1 LDADKAEC
9 GHARSNLTS
18 KGMLPPKK
26 KKKKKTKTR
35 IMLADDHQ
43 LVRAGF
49 RALLKQILAVEVVAE
64 AADGREALHL
74 FKKHRPDVVLIDIAM
89 PKLNGLE
96 AIARMTKDYPN
107 AIVIVL
113 SMYANQEYV
122 MQAIQAGARG
132 YLIKDDAV
140 SELNAAIRSVTEG
153 ELYLSPRISKDLSHG
168 ELARV
173 AVRYDPLAK
182 LTSRQ
187 REILQLIAEG
197 NNTKEIAFL
206 LKLSVK
212 TVEAHRTEL
221 MHRLEINDIPSL
233 VRQAMRS
240 GLVPGEGPAE

>member
-1 LDADKAEC
+1 MLDPS
-9 GHARSNLTS
+9 R
-18 KGMLPPKK
+18 KK
-26 KKKKKTKTR
+26 KTR

-49 RALLKQILAVEVVAE
+49 RALLKQVPAFEVVAE
-64 AADGREALHL
+64 AKDGREALDL
-74 FKKHRPDVVLIDIAM
+74 FKKHRPDVMLIDIAM

-96 AIARMTKDYPN
+96 AIARITKESPN
-107 AIVIVL
+107 ARVIVL
-113 SMYANQEYV
+113 SMHTNQEYV

-132 YLIKDDAV
+132 YLIKGDAV
-140 SELNAAIRSVTEG
+140 SELKAAIKEVIDG
-153 ELYLSPRISKDLSHG
+153 ELYLSPSISKHLTHGDLQRAG
-168 ELARV
+168 
-173 AVRYDPLAK
+173 VRYDPLAK

-197 NNTKEIAFL
+197 NNTKQMAFL

-212 TVEAHRTEL
+212 TVEAHRTQL
-221 MHRLEINDIPSL
+221 MHRLGINDIPSL

>member
-1 LDADKAEC
+1 LDADKAER

-18 KGMLPPKK
+18 KGMLLPPMKK
-26 KKKKKTKTR
+26 NKKTTR

-49 RALLKQILAVEVVAE
+49 RALLKQIPAVEVVAE
-64 AADGREALHL
+64 AADGREALDL
-74 FKKHRPDVVLIDIAM
+74 FKKHRPDVLLIDIAM

-96 AIARMTKDYPN
+96 AIARITRDYPN

-132 YLIKDDAV
+132 YLIKEDGV
-140 SELNAAIRSVTEG
+140 SELKAAIKGVTDG
-153 ELYLSPRISKDLSHG
+153 ELYLSSRLSKDLSHG
-168 ELARV
+168 ELEKV

-212 TVEAHRTEL
+212 TVEAHRTQL
-221 MHRLEINDIPSL
+221 MQRLGINDIPSL

-240 GLVPGEGPAE
+240 GLVPPEASPR

>member
-1 LDADKAEC
+1 ML
-9 GHARSNLTS
+9 
-18 KGMLPPKK
+18 LPPIKK
-26 KKKKKTKTR
+26 NKKTTR

-49 RALLKQILAVEVVAE
+49 RALLKQIPAVEVVAE

-96 AIARMTKDYPN
+96 AIARITKDYPN

-113 SMYANQEYV
+113 SMHANQEYV

-153 ELYLSPRISKDLSHG
+153 ELYLSPRISKHLTHG
-168 ELARV
+168 ELEKV
-173 AVRYDPLAK
+173 GVRYDPLAK
-182 LTSRQ
+182 L
-187 REILQLIAEG
+187 
-197 NNTKEIAFL
+197 
-206 LKLSVK
+206 
-212 TVEAHRTEL
+212 
-221 MHRLEINDIPSL
+221 
-233 VRQAMRS
+233 
-240 GLVPGEGPAE
+240 

>member
-1 LDADKAEC
+1 LDADKAER

-18 KGMLPPKK
+18 KGMLLPPMKK
-26 KKKKKTKTR
+26 NKKTTR

-49 RALLKQILAVEVVAE
+49 RALLKQIPAVEVVAE
-64 AADGREALHL
+64 AADGREALDL
-74 FKKHRPDVVLIDIAM
+74 FKKHRPDVLLIDIAM

-96 AIARMTKDYPN
+96 AIARITRDYPN

-132 YLIKDDAV
+132 YLIKEDGV
-140 SELNAAIRSVTEG
+140 SELKAAIKGVTDG
-153 ELYLSPRISKDLSHG
+153 ELYLSSRLSIDLSHG
-168 ELARV
+168 ELEKV

-212 TVEAHRTEL
+212 TVEAHRTQL
-221 MHRLEINDIPSL
+221 MQRLGINDIPSL

-240 GLVPGEGPAE
+240 GLVPPEASPR

>member
-1 LDADKAEC
+1 MLDPS
-9 GHARSNLTS
+9 R
-18 KGMLPPKK
+18 KK
-26 KKKKKTKTR
+26 KTR

-49 RALLKQILAVEVVAE
+49 RALLKQVPAVEVVAE
-64 AADGREALHL
+64 ASDGLEALDL

-96 AIARMTKDYPN
+96 AIARITEEFPN
-107 AIVIVL
+107 AMVIVL
-113 SMYANQEYV
+113 SMHANQEYV
-122 MQAIQAGARG
+122 VQAIQAGARG
-132 YLIKDDAV
+132 YLIKEDAV
-140 SELNAAIRSVTEG
+140 SELNAAIKGVTDG
-153 ELYLSPRISKDLSHG
+153 EIYLSPSISKHLTHGDL
-168 ELARV
+168 ERV
-173 AVRYDPLAK
+173 GLRYDPLAK

-187 REILQLIAEG
+187 REVLQLIAEG

-212 TVEAHRTEL
+212 TVEAHRTQV
-221 MHRLEINDIPSL
+221 MHRLGINDIPSL